1 MLHLFFKYL
10 KKLKPFTPYVLLIF
24 LGDMAVASFG
34 LITPLFSR
42 LLFDYAYP
50 LRDLFLLNVVFAA
63 SIGFYFV
70 QFFINVLCDYLNTF
84 VVQSFGG
91 FISRPLFMQ
100 CARLPLSFHNSR
112 GTGDLIN
119 LFTHDVDVIVDKSV
133 STLPSVIIQIYT
145 LASILAVAFFMNPKI
160 TALALLSIPL
170 YVLET
175 KYFARKEE
183 KLEEREIELDGEYFD
198 VLSERFDG
206 IRTVKAFGQERAEM
220 ERVALKKRE
229 INIVGIKKGLVTVIS
244 VFANSVTI
252 RMWSVFLGWYMG
264 YLVIGGELTVGE
276 IVALLA
282 YVAMMAEPIQ
292 TLAKTYGDLK
302 VAMVSYRRVD
312 AVLEARPEDEG
323 DGGKDLELKE
333 GAVAFDAVDFTYDE
347 ESDDKVLDELSFKV
361 APKSSVAVVGESG
374 SGKSTVISLI
384 MRFYRPTGGAIYID
398 GQDLSEVKLASL
410 RGQIGLVQQDFNLF
424 AGTLRDNL
432 LYGTDGKSAE
442 DIERALRQAQIYD
455 FVASLEDGLDHEV
468 GTGGDGL
475 SGGQKQRFA
484 IARVLLRDPQIII
497 FDEATSA
504 LDPESEFKITEVING
519 LIGKKSLFIV
529 AHRLST
535 IKKADT
541 IMMLE
546 DGKITECGTF
556 HELIDKKG
564 AFFRYYNRQFGGF
577 EAFKK
582 VLEIEY
588 ERAGRYG
595 SKFNLVAVRVDGY
608 ADCATARGDDFAFD
622 YVDEVCFFIR
632 RNLRKGDSA
641 TAFYKDVILIL
652 LPEIGEDQVRDTVK
666 RLNGLCETAEVS
678 VRDAHVSVVLSYSA
692 VHVQGTPFSVVD
704 DLISLAVGNLKKI
717 REGENLFTETVT
729 NKENKE

>member
-1 MLHLFFKYL
+1 MLSLFFKYL
-10 KKLKPFTPYVLLIF
+10 KKLKPFAPYVLLIF
-24 LGDMAVASFG
+24 FGDLAVASFG

-50 LRDLFLLNVVFAA
+50 LRDLSLLNVVFIA
-63 SIGFYFV
+63 SVGFYFV

-84 VVQSFGG
+84 VTQSFSG
-91 FISRPLFMQ
+91 FISRPLFLR
-100 CARLPLSFHNSR
+100 CTKLPLSFHNSR

-119 LFTHDVDVIVDKSV
+119 LFTHDVDVIVEKSV
-133 STLPSVIIQIYT
+133 STLPTVIIQVYMM
-145 LASILAVAFFMNPKI
+145 ASILAVAFFMNPKI

-170 YVLET
+170 YIIET

-183 KLEEREIELDGEYFD
+183 TLEEKEINLDGEYYD

-206 IRTVKAFGQERAEM
+206 IRTVKAFGQEDAEM
-220 ERVALKKRE
+220 ERVALKKRQ
-229 INIVGIKKGLVTVIS
+229 INIVAIQRGLVTVIA

-282 YVAMMAEPIQ
+282 YVAMMADPIQ

-302 VAMVSYRRVD
+302 VAMVSYRRID
-312 AVLEARPEDEG
+312 TVLEAKTED
-323 DGGKDLELKE
+323 DGGAGVDLEIKQGE
-333 GAVAFDAVDFTYDE
+333 VTFETIDFAYDE
-347 ESDDKVLDELSFKV
+347 DADKVLDALSFKI
-361 APKSSVAVVGESG
+361 APKSSVAIVGESG
-374 SGKSTVISLI
+374 SGKSTVVSLI

-410 RGQIGLVQQDFNLF
+410 RGHIGLVQQDFNLF

-432 LYGTDGKSAE
+432 LYGTSDKSEE
-442 DIERALRQAQIYD
+442 DMARALKQAQIYD
-455 FVASLEDGLDHEV
+455 FVSSLEDGLDHEI
-468 GTGGDGL
+468 GTGGEGL
-475 SGGQKQRFA
+475 SGGQKQRVA

-546 DGKITECGTF
+546 DGKISECGTF

-588 ERAGRYG
+588 ERTGRYG
-595 SKFNLVAVRVDGY
+595 SKFNLLAIRADGY
-608 ADCATARGDDFAFD
+608 ADCARARGEDFAFD

-641 TAFYKDVILIL
+641 TAFYKDVILVL
-652 LPEIGEDQVRDTVK
+652 LPEIEEDKVRDTVK
-666 RLNGLCETAEVS
+666 RLNGICETAEVA
-678 VRDAHVSVVLSYSA
+678 VREDQVSVVLSYSA
-692 VHVQGTPFSVVD
+692 VHVQGTPFAVVD
-704 DLISLAVGNLKKI
+704 DLISRAVSNLAKI
-717 REGENLFTETVT
+717 PDGSNLFLETLQ
-729 NKENKE
+729 KEKT